1 MAVQAECAAFL
12 RGVAAGFASAVAV
25 PHHRVVVTVIASPPE
40 STMPCP
46 AAGRYN
52 HVVEAE
58 TVTRRVI
65 MGDAAAVFF
74 ALALEIVS
82 AQGALAVRT
91 AARGRAE
98 VRFFDGETAARREL
112 ADAERFIMG
121 DAAIW
126 FCDERGA
133 SGDGEKSM
141 ACRACDYDLCMVC
154 MADTVEN
161 DDDDDAHTAAHDHDT
176 YPRPP
181 PDVGSVACVHALS
194 AMSSPP
200 RSLANALRKLP
211 CQGVRPPV
219 SSVVG
224 PQP

>member
-25 PHHRVVVTVIASPPE
+25 PHR
-40 STMPCP
+40 
-46 AAGRYN
+46 G
-52 HVVEAE
+52 
-58 TVTRRVI
+58 
-65 MGDAAAVFF
+65 
-74 ALALEIVS
+74 
-82 AQGALAVRT
+82 VRT

-141 ACRACDYDLCMVC
+141 ACRACDYDICIVC
-154 MADTVEN
+154 VTDTVEN
-161 DDDDDAHTAAHDHDT
+161 DDDDDAHTAAHDHDA
-176 YPRPP
+176 Y
-181 PDVGSVACVHALS
+181 
-194 AMSSPP
+194 
-200 RSLANALRKLP
+200 
-211 CQGVRPPV
+211 VRPEP
-219 SSVVG
+219 SCPPERRHG
-224 PQP
+224 ARLRTAAQHAF